1 MDILLFGMQG
11 SGKGTQARILTEHH
25 NFAHFETGAELRK
38 LAQENSALGG
48 KVKSIIEAGHLVPNE
63 VVMEIVENFIGK
75 IPASKPI
82 VFDGIP
88 RKLEQAE
95 SLEKNL
101 SKHNRDWIGVFVEIS
116 EEEALKRL
124 GARRICPSCKSI
136 YPASYIEK
144 NCRNCNIP
152 LETRSDDTKEAIK
165 TRIQAYKNE
174 TLPVIEKYT
183 RANKII
189 SLNGAQSIEAVNQ
202 EFFQKVAPKLKL

>member
-11 SGKGTQARILTEHH
+11 SGKGTQARILAENY

-38 LAQENSALGG
+38 LARENSILGQ
-48 KVKSIIEAGHLVPNE
+48 KIKSIIEAGHLVPNE
-63 VVMEIVENFIGK
+63 VVMEIVENFIEK
-75 IPASKPI
+75 TPADQPI

-95 SLEKNL
+95 SLEKSL
-101 SKHNRDWIGVFVEIS
+101 LKHNRQWIGVFVEIS

-124 GARRICPSCKSI
+124 SARRICSSCKNV
-136 YPASYIEK
+136 YPASYTGK
-144 NCRNCNIP
+144 NCQNCNLP
-152 LETRSDDTKEAIK
+152 LETRSDDTKEAIQ

-174 TLPVIEKYT
+174 TLPVIEKYLQS
-183 RANKII
+183 NKII

-202 EFFQKVAPKLKL
+202 EFFEKVAPKLNL